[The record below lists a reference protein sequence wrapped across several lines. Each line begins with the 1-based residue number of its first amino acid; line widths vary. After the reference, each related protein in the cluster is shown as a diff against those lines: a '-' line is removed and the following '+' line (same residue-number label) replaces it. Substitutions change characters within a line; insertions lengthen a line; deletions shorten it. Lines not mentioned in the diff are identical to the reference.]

1 MNNKE
6 IFELID
12 YFENSGLSELE
23 IEVEDRKL
31 HMKKENRESLHEV
44 DLSASAL
51 TAAAAAAGHAA
62 VTGNPVFSG
71 NTAVSAAIPL
81 DTLPYQKDGKNK
93 NPEDGT
99 VEFVRSPIVGVYY
112 KAPSPEEPD
121 FVSIGDKVLKG
132 QTLCIIEAM
141 KVMNELK
148 APCDG
153 IVKGIYGIDGE
164 LAEYDEVLFE
174 VKKC

>member
-62 VTGNPVFSG
+62 VTGNPVF
-71 NTAVSAAIPL
+71 AIPL